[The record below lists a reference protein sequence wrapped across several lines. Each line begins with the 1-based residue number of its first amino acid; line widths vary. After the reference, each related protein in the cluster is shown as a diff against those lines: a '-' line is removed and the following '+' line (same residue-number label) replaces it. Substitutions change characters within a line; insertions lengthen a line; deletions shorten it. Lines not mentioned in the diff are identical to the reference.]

1 MTVSFRMSL
10 FSCVVVVKRLTP
22 VVVVVKRF
30 TPEGSPA
37 DRTSVKDWRCRD
49 MPGRP
54 EMREE
59 VVVEEEE
66 EEEDFWPERRV
77 TDEDEDARLDFGTP
91 F

>member
-1 MTVSFRMSL
+1 M
-10 FSCVVVVKRLTP
+10 VVKRLTP

-66 EEEDFWPERRV
+66 EEDFWPERRV